1 MPVALS
7 SLCGERLCQNGNFQD
22 TSGGG
27 RMGEMQGDENEN
39 EGAYC
44 RSFAASAGSAS
55 ERTDEIALC
64 VRLALRFM
72 AGFES
77 RKTVRTERGSK
88 SSIEPGFMP
97 GRSFAWAWPRRRGF
111 GRACLVR
118 ALPRVPAVFGE
129 AGTRYMTRRRARLCA
144 ASPCDKRRRQ
154 GKSPDLAVFHTF
166 AA

>member
-1 MPVALS
+1 MEIFKTLPAGAGWAR
-7 SLCGERLCQNGNFQD
+7 CKAMRTRMKER
-22 TSGGG
+22 TV
-27 RMGEMQGDENEN
+27 
-39 EGAYC
+39 
-44 RSFAASAGSAS
+44 AASQRAQDQPRQ
-55 ERTDEIALC
+55 RTDEIALC

-77 RKTVRTERGSK
+77 RKTVRTGRRPK
-88 SSIEPGFMP
+88 ASIEPGFMP
-97 GRSFAWAWPRRRGF
+97 GCSFAWAWPRRRGF